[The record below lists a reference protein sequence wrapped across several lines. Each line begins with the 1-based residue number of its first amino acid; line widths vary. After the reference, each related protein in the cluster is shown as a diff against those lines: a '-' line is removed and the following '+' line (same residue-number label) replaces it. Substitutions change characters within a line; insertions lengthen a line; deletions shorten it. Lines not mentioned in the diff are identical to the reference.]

1 MISFIDE
8 KFENYATNHT
18 TAEPELLQRLARE
31 THESMKDPV
40 MLTGRLEGTFLRLLV
55 RMLQAR
61 RVIEVGTFS
70 GYSALMMAE
79 ALPDDGKL
87 ITCDVDPKAEEIAGR
102 YFAQSPHGHKI
113 ELRMGPALETLES
126 LNGPFD
132 LAFVDADK
140 ENYPAYYEL
149 CLERLRPGGA
159 IAVDNVFWN
168 GDVLDPKDEGTRAI
182 AALNE
187 RVTRDP
193 RVDHAL
199 LTIRD
204 GLMLVVKK

>member
-31 THESMKDPV
+31 THESMKDPE

-61 RVIEVGTFS
+61 RVIEVGMFS

-87 ITCDVDPKAEEIAGR
+87 ITCDVDPKAEEIARR

-168 GDVLDPKDEGTRAI
+168 GDVLDPKDDEARAI

-204 GLMLVVKK
+204 GVMLVVKK